1 METEDCEELS
11 EVLTKRAGHKVWV
24 HVPQRGEKAELRAM
38 AQRNAQ
44 EETEQ
49 SHHRGGAD
57 CLHPGAAGE
66 DAESA
71 GASEADG
78 VLRHLQHGKERH
90 RGLYGGIQ
98 RHPAAEVRLP
108 PFPHPVFGGTSG

>member
-44 EETEQ
+44 EETE
-49 SHHRGGAD
+49 RATTVEERTAYTLELLGKM
-57 CLHPGAAGE
+57 LNLPE
-66 DAESA
+66 PPKRMESFDISNT
-71 GASEADG
+71 GKSDIVASMVVYSG
-78 VLRHLQHGKERH
+78 TR
-90 RGLYGGIQ
+90 
-98 RHPAAEVRLP
+98 AAEVRLP